1 MTMEKKYNKPSE
13 DFAGIKFGD
22 KRLDKRLKKA
32 VEGMEEQTQSSI
44 LSSCGNKHD
53 AKAFYA
59 LLGNEK
65 FTIEQIEREA
75 YKGTSQ
81 RIGNS
86 GIRRVLLAQD
96 TCDINLNGHKKT
108 EELGYCSEHVR
119 GVKMHSCVA
128 LTTTGMPLGLLSQQ
142 YETRAA
148 KKIAL
153 NHEEKAKRRIE
164 EKESYRWLETTRKT
178 LERVPE
184 GVESVVICDREGDF
198 YELYAEMMSLG
209 TLFVVRLTQD
219 RTTIDGERSIRQLRR
234 TVACGEVEVAI
245 PRDSRKNIPARTV
258 KMEVAFCSVSVARP
272 KRVKSDL
279 PASLTLNLV
288 RITEIN
294 ASGEPIEWLLAT
306 NLPISTDDD
315 VMEVV
320 GYYVQRWKIEQ
331 FHHVLKSGCQ
341 AEKIQQRTYERIKP
355 VLFIY
360 SVIAVF
366 ILALTLMARSSDV
379 TTCDVFLDENEWKI
393 LYCLINRTKKPPDIP
408 YSLKTAVAYLGELG
422 SFRHAPSDG
431 DYGVMSIWLGLFK
444 LFNALDV
451 VRLMGQV

>member
-1 MTMEKKYNKPSE
+1 
-13 DFAGIKFGD
+13 
-22 KRLDKRLKKA
+22 LDKRLKKTTEA
-32 VEGMEEQTQSSI
+32 LEEQTEASI
-44 LSSCGNKHD
+44 LSSCGNKQD

-59 LLGNEK
+59 LLSNEK
-65 FTIEQIEREA
+65 FRVGQVEREA
-75 YKGTSQ
+75 YKGTTS
-81 RIGNS
+81 RIEKS
-86 GIRRVLLAQD
+86 GIRRVLLVQD
-96 TCDINLNGHKKT
+96 TCDVNMHGHKKT

-119 GVKMHSCVA
+119 GVKVHSS
-128 LTTTGMPLGLLSQQ
+128 LTLTCEGMPLGLISQQ
-142 YETRAA
+142 YETRAV
-148 KKIAL
+148 KKMTMS
-153 NHEEKAKRRIE
+153 HEEKAKRPIE

-178 LERVPE
+178 LERVPDR
-184 GVESVVICDREGDF
+184 VESVILCDREGDF
-198 YELYAEMMSLG
+198 YELYAEMQALG
-209 TLFVVRLTQD
+209 TLFVVRLTQN
-219 RTTIDGERSIRQLRR
+219 RATLDGERSIQQLRR
-234 TVACGEVEVAI
+234 TKACGEVEISI
-245 PRDSRKNIPARTV
+245 PRDTRANIPARTA
-258 KMEVAFCSVSVARP
+258 KMEVAFCSVAVARP
-272 KRVKSDL
+272 KRVNSDL
-279 PASLTLNLV
+279 PDSLTLNLV
-288 RITEIN
+288 RITEID

-306 NLPISTDDD
+306 NLPITNDSD

-366 ILALTLMARSSDV
+366 ILALTLMARDSDD

-393 LYCLINRTKKPPDIP
+393 LYCLINRKHKPPDKP

-431 DYGVMSIWLGLFK
+431 DYGVMSIWKGLFK

-451 VRLMGQV
+451 VDRLMGQV